1 MSNII
6 EVNNLIKSFGD
17 FTAVDNISF
26 SIKKGTLFGFLG
38 INGAGKSTTISILC
52 TLSKMTSGSVKLCG
66 YDIGKDDS
74 LIKSKIGVVF
84 QDNSLDDKLTVKQ
97 NLILRGALYENNRR
111 VLQENIKNICND
123 LGINYL
129 LNNKY
134 RDLSGGQKRICDVA
148 RALIHKPEILFLDEP
163 TTGLDPKT
171 RRVLWE
177 SIEKIRK
184 QNNMTIFLTTHY
196 MEEAAKA
203 DNIAVINKG
212 RIVAE
217 GTPFKLKEMYSKDKL
232 KLECN
237 NKFYFRSLDLFKWRC
252 FAYFFEYGKSNT
264 FYYSKCI
271 FSIMFCILYNIIN
284 SLISCIFLSIS
295 YSWNFSWICRWS
307 LYTNGRTS

>member
-6 EVNNLIKSFGD
+6 EVNNLVKRFGD
-17 FTAVDNISF
+17 CTAVDNISF
-26 SIKKGTLFGFLG
+26 NVEKGSLFGFLG

-52 TLSKMTSGSVKLCG
+52 TLSKMTSGSVKVCG

-74 LIKSKIGVVF
+74 LIRSRIGVVF

-97 NLILRGALYENNRR
+97 NLILRGSLYENNKK
-111 VLQENIKNICND
+111 VLRENINNICDD
-123 LGINYL
+123 LKINNL

-134 RDLSGGQKRICDVA
+134 KDLSGGQKRICDVA

-171 RRVLWE
+171 RRILWE

-184 QNNMTIFLTTHY
+184 QNDMTIFLTTHY

-203 DNIAVINKG
+203 DNIAVMDKG

-217 GTPFKLKEMYSKDKL
+217 GTPFKLKEKYSKDKL
-232 KLECN
+232 KIECI
-237 NKFYFRSLDLFKWRC
+237 NKKAAEEIIRRFDLKYYDYENRINV
-252 FAYFFEYGKSNT
+252 EIPNT
-264 FYYSKCI
+264 
-271 FSIMFCILYNIIN
+271 MFGINILKELKENIN
-284 SLISCIFLSIS
+284 SFEVVQGTIEDAFLNITG
-295 YSWNFSWICRWS
+295 YV
-307 LYTNGRTS
+307 LKEA